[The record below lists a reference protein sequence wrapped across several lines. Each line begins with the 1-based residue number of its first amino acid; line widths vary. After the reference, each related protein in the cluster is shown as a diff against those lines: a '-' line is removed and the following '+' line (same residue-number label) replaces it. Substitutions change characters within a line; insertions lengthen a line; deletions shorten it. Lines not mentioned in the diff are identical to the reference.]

1 MLSAGPVGINVWR
14 RYYRNNPK
22 VGFPTRRATEATD
35 SHFMQSEAGRVQHGL
50 LLAAF
55 IVSGLAVSLR
65 L

>member
-22 VGFPTRRATEATD
+22 VGFPTRRATEAPD
-35 SHFMQSEAGRVQHGL
+35 SHFMQSEAGWVQHGL